1 MPLNITLKQIERFFL
16 SRRVAVVLLV
26 ATLSILVFSTRF
38 GRITTI
44 TTSLYFLVL
53 PLLIFASIFFCTL
66 NRVRTRSAR
75 VPAVSAFQ
83 VKRVIDLGP
92 QHDITDVAEHLSR
105 RWTLV
110 EKVEGGSLVLTT
122 GKEGFWGSMLF
133 HAGLLL
139 MLIAAT
145 LTAVTLFSAELL
157 LTQGLPL
164 PLGREGFLKIWREPL
179 IAPAFPDGE
188 IALDE
193 FKAVFKDER
202 FPVDYVARVRVSD
215 DSGERSADVRVNDPL
230 KVGQI
235 QYTLDN
241 YGYAPEFTIKNKT
254 GELIFEGYVSL
265 VLRKENEDYFDIPG
279 TDMRLFVRLFPDFV
293 MTGTGPSTRSEEL
306 NNPVLGL
313 RLTKGI
319 ETVRGKLLKM
329 GKTVEIGDIQVAAG
343 ELRPWAHF
351 GAARDMGQPVLFASI
366 IIMTGGLLLRF
377 YYYEKWLRVTLDN
390 TRVEVAGYSRYF
402 PALFKG
408 EVERI
413 ADELSEIYGK
423 K

>member
-26 ATLSILVFSTRF
+26 ATLSILVLSTRF

-44 TTSLYFLVL
+44 TTSPYFLVL
-53 PLLIFASIFFCTL
+53 PLLIFASILFCTL

-75 VPAVSAFQ
+75 APAVSAFQ
-83 VKRVIDLGP
+83 VKRVIDLDP
-92 QHDITDVAEHLSR
+92 QHDISDVAAHLSR

-110 EKVEGGSLVLTT
+110 EKVEGSLVLTT
-122 GKEGFWGSMLF
+122 GGRGFRGSMLF

-202 FPVDYVARVRVSD
+202 FPVDYVARVRTSD

-241 YGYAPEFTIKNKT
+241 YGYAPEFTIKNRT